1 MPPSRPLTERHLVR
15 LGEAI
20 GVTRIARITGLDRA
34 GVEVAAAI
42 RPGGH
47 VLQVST
53 GKGETWEAAARGA
66 VSEAAELEAAE
77 RPRVDARGPFAA
89 LRERFGGAVV
99 DPAALAPG
107 LAAPGWG
114 SLRLA
119 WREAMDSQS
128 GAPRLVPTHA
138 VHCPPPGT
146 EPLGLAVVPWTSS
159 GLAAHPDR
167 DAALLHALLELCERD
182 QLARALPRGF
192 TPRLVRARLLD
203 PDALERGAPRTAAW
217 CSALTARG
225 FTVHL
230 LDASGPLG
238 LPTAAALL
246 ADHERGP
253 VPLTAGYACRLD
265 RDEALLAALL
275 EAAQSRLTEIH
286 GAREDV
292 LHGQREAAL
301 PLLRW
306 CEAAR
311 PVRRASELPS
321 RPPRP
326 AAEQVARL
334 VRRLAAAGF
343 PPVAADLDGPPGL
356 AVVKV
361 LAPGLRR
368 SELLG

>member
-1 MPPSRPLTERHLVR
+1 MPASRTRLERALGR
-15 LGEAI
+15 LGEAV
-20 GVTRIARITGLDRA
+20 GVTRLARITRLDRA

-42 RPGGH
+42 RPAGH

-66 VSEAAELEAAE
+66 ISEAAELDAAE
-77 RPRVDARGPFAA
+77 RPRVDTRGPFAA
-89 LRERFGGAVV
+89 LAGRLGAVAV
-99 DPAALAPG
+99 DPAALAPDR
-107 LAAPGWG
+107 AVPGWRE
-114 SLRLA
+114 LHLA
-119 WREAMDSQS
+119 WREAVDLAS
-128 GAPRLVPTHA
+128 GATRLVPTHA
-138 VHCPPPGT
+138 VHCPPPGS

-182 QLARALPRGF
+182 QLARVLPHGF
-192 TPRLVRARLLD
+192 TPRLVGERLLD
-203 PDALERGAPRTAAW
+203 PATLARGAPRTAAW
-217 CSALTARG
+217 REELGARG

-230 LDASGPLG
+230 LDLSGPLR
-238 LPTAAALL
+238 LPVAAALL
-246 ADHERGP
+246 ADGEGGA
-253 VPLTAGYACRLD
+253 VPLAAGYACRHSG
-265 RDEALLAALL
+265 DEALLAALL

-292 LHGQREAAL
+292 LHGQRHAAA

-306 CEAAR
+306 CEQAR
-311 PVRRASELPS
+311 PTRPAAGLPTHW
-321 RPPRP
+321 PRP
-326 AAEQVARL
+326 AAAQVARL
-334 VRRLAAAGF
+334 VRLLAAAGS
-343 PPVAADLDGPPGL
+343 PPIAADLDGPPGL